1 MSAITK
7 ILATCFLGVTL
18 SGCAGH
24 THQMVSENDSLSV
37 TGSFSHEGTQAP
49 VMVLELEG
57 ARYEGRG
64 FVIQHSQDLAKLRK
78 LFGPGKHYDQI
89 ASGMDSDHKRSSASP
104 VLRAP
109 NGETIRC
116 LLAWRS
122 GQGPAGF
129 CTKPDGKQIDVRFD

>member
-24 THQMVSENDSLSV
+24 THRLVSENELPPV
-37 TGSFSHEGTQAP
+37 TGSFSHEGTQTP

-64 FVIQHSQDLAKLRK
+64 FVIQHHQDLAKLRK
-78 LFGPGKHYDQI
+78 LFGPGKHYDRI
-89 ASGMDSDHKRSSASP
+89 TNGTDRDHIRHSASP
-104 VLRAP
+104 VLRAQ

-116 LLAWRS
+116 LLAWSS
-122 GQGPAGF
+122 GQRPAGV

>member
-1 MSAITK
+1 
-7 ILATCFLGVTL
+7 
-18 SGCAGH
+18 
-24 THQMVSENDSLSV
+24 
-37 TGSFSHEGTQAP
+37 
-49 VMVLELEG
+49 MVLELEG

-64 FVIQHSQDLAKLRK
+64 FVIQHHQDLAKLRQ

-89 ASGMDSDHKRSSASP
+89 SSGMDRDHIRSSASP
-104 VLRAP
+104 VLRTQ

-122 GQGPAGF
+122 GQAPSGF

>member
-37 TGSFSHEGTQAP
+37 TGSFSHEGIQAP

-64 FVIQHSQDLAKLRK
+64 FVIQHHQDLAKLRQ

-89 ASGMDSDHKRSSASP
+89 TNGMDSDHIKNSASP
-104 VLRAP
+104 VLRSQS
-109 NGETIRC
+109 GETIRC
-116 LLAWRS
+116 LLAWSS
-122 GQGPAGF
+122 GQSPAGV
-129 CTKPDGKQIDVRFD
+129 CMKHDGTEIDVRFD